1 MSAFDTV
8 ADDTAITNAVKNLE
22 ANGFSV
28 SVAETGEAAKQ
39 KALELIPKGAE
50 VLTSTSKTLEALE
63 LDKVLNESGD
73 YDAVRPKL
81 NAMWGDPT
89 KKRDQ
94 RKLGAAP
101 DYMIGSVHAVTQEGE
116 VLVASNTGSQLPAY
130 TYGAGTV
137 VWVVG
142 AQKIVKDMAEAKQR
156 LEEHVFPL
164 ENERSKEAYGS
175 PTYVSKLL
183 EYRREVTPERVQ
195 IVIVKEVLGF

>member
-8 ADDTAITNAVKNLE
+8 ADGTAITNAVKNLE
-22 ANGFSV
+22 ANGFAV
-28 SVAETGEAAKQ
+28 SVVENGEAAKQ

-101 DYMIGSVHAVTQEGE
+101 DYIIGSVHAVTQEGE
-116 VLVASNTGSQLPAY
+116 VLIASNTGSQLPGY

-183 EYRREVTPERVQ
+183 EYRREITPERVQ
-195 IVIVKEVLGF
+195 IIIVKESLGF

>member
-1 MSAFDTV
+1 MAQFDTV
-8 ADDTAITNAVKNLE
+8 ASDEAINTAVKNLE

-28 SVAETGEAAKQ
+28 VVAASGEDAKQ
-39 KALELIPKGAE
+39 AAVDLIPKGSE

-63 LDKVLNESGD
+63 LDKILNESGD

-81 NAMWGDPT
+81 NAMWGDPS

-101 DYMIGSVHAVTQEGE
+101 DYMIGSIHALTQDGKA
-116 VLVASNTGSQLPAY
+116 LIASNTGSQLPGY

-142 AQKIVKDMAEAKQR
+142 AQKIVKDMAEARQR

-164 ENERSKEAYGS
+164 EDARAQEAYGV
-175 PTYVSKLL
+175 PTNISKLV
-183 EYRREVTPERVQ
+183 EYNREIEASRVH
-195 IVIVKEVLGF
+195 IIIVKEALGF